1 LRVVK
6 GQNTFASS
14 NQLKSSTLKT
24 ILLSPLF
31 TIGAFFTVSLNAQ
44 NCNAS
49 FTYTVSGNT
58 VYFNNTSDSG
68 TYVMSW
74 LFGDNITGMG
84 NNPSHTYSGPGT
96 YNVCLAIMNFNQQF
110 CDSVCQTITI
120 SGNQNCTA
128 SFTYTMSGNTAN
140 FTNTSTAG
148 TFVMAWYFGDSQT
161 SFTNNPS
168 HTYANAGTYNVCL
181 IIMNQNQQFCDS
193 TCQTIVVQPASIS
206 EQFNGTAITIA
217 PNPATDFI
225 NVSFSA
231 TAGITTFEILDIAG
245 RVVMTEQLTTS
256 GSVVHAINVQ
266 SVPAGAYYVRLSSG
280 SMVGGKRILISK

>member
-14 NQLKSSTLKT
+14 NQLKSSTMKT

-74 LFGDNITGMG
+74 LFGDNITGTG
-84 NNPSHTYSGPGT
+84 
-96 YNVCLAIMNFNQQF
+96 
-110 CDSVCQTITI
+110 
-120 SGNQNCTA
+120 
-128 SFTYTMSGNTAN
+128 
-140 FTNTSTAG
+140 
-148 TFVMAWYFGDSQT
+148 
-161 SFTNNPS
+161 NNPS

-193 TCQTIVVQPASIS
+193 TYQTIVVQPSSIS

-245 RVVMTEQLTTS
+245 RVVMTEELTTS

-266 SVPAGAYYVRLSSG
+266 PIPAGAYYIRLTSG
-280 SMVGGKRILISK
+280 NMVGGKRILISK

>member
-1 LRVVK
+1 M
-6 GQNTFASS
+6 
-14 NQLKSSTLKT
+14 KT

-74 LFGDNITGMG
+74 LFGDNITGTG
-84 NNPSHTYSGPGT
+84 
-96 YNVCLAIMNFNQQF
+96 
-110 CDSVCQTITI
+110 
-120 SGNQNCTA
+120 
-128 SFTYTMSGNTAN
+128 
-140 FTNTSTAG
+140 
-148 TFVMAWYFGDSQT
+148 
-161 SFTNNPS
+161 NNPS
-168 HTYANAGTYNVCL
+168 HTYANPGTYNVCL

-193 TCQTIVVQPASIS
+193 TCQTIVVQPSSIS
-206 EQFNGTAITIA
+206 EQFNGAAITIA

-231 TAGITTFEILDIAG
+231 IAGNTTIEILDIAG